1 MTETVKF
8 FGSLRDVT
16 GLEEM
21 QHEFE
26 GVSLADLRVSLK
38 KALTHEAFIEITA
51 KIVKV
56 ALNQELIDGSA
67 AVSDGDEVAF
77 LPPVTGG

>member
-1 MTETVKF
+1 M
-8 FGSLRDVT
+8 
-16 GLEEM
+16 
-21 QHEFE
+21 
-26 GVSLADLRVSLK
+26 SLK

-51 KIVKV
+51 KNVKV
-56 ALNQELIDGSA
+56 ALNQELIDGSV

>member
-1 MTETVKF
+1 MTVTVKF
-8 FGSLRDVT
+8 FASLRDVT

-21 QHEFE
+21 QHEFD
-26 GVSLADLRVSLK
+26 GANLADLIESLK
-38 KALTHEAFIEITA
+38 KALTREAFKEITA
-51 KIVKV
+51 KNVKV